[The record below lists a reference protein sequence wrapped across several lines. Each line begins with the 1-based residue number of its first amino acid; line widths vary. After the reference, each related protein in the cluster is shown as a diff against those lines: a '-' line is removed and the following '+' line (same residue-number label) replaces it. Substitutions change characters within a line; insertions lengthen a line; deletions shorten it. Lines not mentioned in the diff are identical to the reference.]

1 VGLSEDAELVRA
13 LITVLY
19 PIPSEIPTSYE
30 RVLALLA
37 AAQKYEMS
45 AVQSSIRAEVVRR
58 ELSAPA
64 GAQAFRAFAIA
75 FSNKLSP
82 EMGTT
87 ARLTLDY
94 PLTFE
99 TLGDEL
105 RLFQGSA
112 LRELAGFRKMCRDNI
127 VSCLESFLDAQ
138 KGPSKIWVDCPRSK
152 FQPSNVAQAFPQATS
167 NSRQSRGAQSMFGGL
182 GHPQPSVGVA
192 SSVPSVNDNDRRTLP
207 PWLHDLFTQQIGE
220 LKKYYTHALIKPSGI
235 REIYLAALV
244 KHSPT
249 SSDCPT
255 CLMVHAQKGEGYCAE
270 LEQKLSY
277 ARNQVTTAFKSDF
290 FAFNPSLS
298 PNRCWSSLKQ
308 DPIHHFGMGG
318 PVVARFCCCNKKINC
333 RDLVPEGPELTKV
346 TICSF
351 KLELLCTNSC
361 SHHFESFRVLFT
373 EHFTIFGIAVYLAIY
388 SSIHE
393 EIFPGRNLRE

>member
-1 VGLSEDAELVRA
+1 MRFKILQVESDFFVTQKDTTSKDPIGFAAVTLPLPECLDVSNADVVIQSSDFANFRVHKAILACSSQIFRDIFSLPQPSNNEMVDGLPFVRLPEDAELVRA

-19 PIPSEIPTSYE
+19 PIPPEIPTSYE

-45 AVQSSIRAEVVRR
+45 AVQSSIRAEVIRR

-64 GAQAFRAFAIA
+64 GAQAFRAYAIS

-82 EMGTT
+82 EIGAT

-127 VSCLESFLDAQ
+127 VSCLESFLDAH
-138 KGPSKIWVDCPRSK
+138 KGPSKIWVDCPRFK
-152 FQPSNVAQAFPQATS
+152 AQPATVAQPANPGAT
-167 NSRQSRGAQSMFGGL
+167 NSRHSRGGNFGQPASPLFGHFGG
-182 GHPQPSVGVA
+182 VTRT
-192 SSVPSVNDNDRRTLP
+192 SSVVPVVNDNDKRTLP

-220 LKKYYTHALIKPSGI
+220 LKKYFTQPLLKPSGI
-235 REIYLAALV
+235 REKYLAALM

-249 SSDCPT
+249 STDCPT
-255 CLMVHAQKGEGYCAE
+255 CLMVHAQKGEAYCAE
-270 LEQKLSY
+270 LEQKLTH
-277 ARNQVTTAFKSDF
+277 ARNQVNAAFESQEF
-290 FAFNPSLS
+290 LCVQTLS
-298 PNRCWSSLKQ
+298 PQ
-308 DPIHHFGMGG
+308 
-318 PVVARFCCCNKKINC
+318 V
-333 RDLVPEGPELTKV
+333 LV
-346 TICSF
+346 F
-351 KLELLCTNSC
+351 
-361 SHHFESFRVLFT
+361 
-373 EHFTIFGIAVYLAIY
+373 A
-388 SSIHE
+388 
-393 EIFPGRNLRE
+393 

>member
-1 VGLSEDAELVRA
+1 MVDGLPFVRLPEDAELVRA

-19 PIPSEIPTSYE
+19 PIPPEIPTSYE

-45 AVQSSIRAEVVRR
+45 AVQSSIRAEVIRR

-64 GAQAFRAFAIA
+64 GAQAFRAFTIS

-82 EMGTT
+82 EIGTT

-127 VSCLESFLDAQ
+127 VSCLESFLDAH
-138 KGPSKIWVDCPRSK
+138 KGPSKIWVDCPRFK
-152 FQPSNVAQAFPQATS
+152 VQPATVCQPANTGASNP
-167 NSRQSRGAQSMFGGL
+167 RQSRGGLFGQPATSSFGGTRT
-182 GHPQPSVGVA
+182 
-192 SSVPSVNDNDRRTLP
+192 SSVMPVVNDNDRRTLP

-220 LKKYYTHALIKPSGI
+220 LKKYFTQALLKPSGI
-235 REIYLAALV
+235 REKYLAALV

-249 SSDCPT
+249 STDCPT
-255 CLMVHAQKGEGYCAE
+255 CLMVHAQKGEAYCAE
-270 LEQKLSY
+270 LEQKLTH
-277 ARNQVTTAFKSDF
+277 ARNQVFAAFELQEFLCVQKL
-290 FAFNPSLS
+290 SLS
-298 PNRCWSSLKQ
+298 P
-308 DPIHHFGMGG
+308 
-318 PVVARFCCCNKKINC
+318 
-333 RDLVPEGPELTKV
+333 
-346 TICSF
+346 
-351 KLELLCTNSC
+351 
-361 SHHFESFRVLFT
+361 
-373 EHFTIFGIAVYLAIY
+373 
-388 SSIHE
+388 
-393 EIFPGRNLRE
+393 